1 MDSIWSVID
10 MVISKQN
17 AGSVSV
23 QNGRVKF
30 YMDMKWIRQTIVVEK
45 AQSVGQKE
53 LQCSLGSRIYNL
65 GD

>member
-1 MDSIWSVID
+1 

-17 AGSVSV
+17 ARSVSV
-23 QNGRVKF
+23 QNGRVKS
-30 YMDMKWIRQTIVVEK
+30 YMDMKRIRQTIIVEK

-53 LQCSLGSRIYNL
+53 LQSSLGSRIYKL

>member
-1 MDSIWSVID
+1 